1 MITPA
6 RVGVFLHRADNCA
19 TVSPS
24 TAQQLNKE
32 VKVGVVAVAKYQHG
46 YSLLVTNII
55 SSSVTKTLVMPLT
68 KCAQF
73 AGHRLVMVS
82 CCSPLCH
89 RVIVLPPPGTRT
101 RASIVPPQSFSVS
114 SPAGDKGTP
123 PPLAAPTVT
132 KRLATLALQR
142 TYPRFCWPQ
151 IRAWPPPRPDKA
163 RISNLPS
170 SRTDYISRPL
180 GTLLM
185 NAELARVTGQE
196 FVVSEVFTP

>member
-1 MITPA
+1 MVTPCLLPHHLIIRHKDACDATDQVCPVCRTPA
-6 RVGVFLHRADNCA
+6 GDSKLLFSSL
-19 TVSPS
+19 SPC
-24 TAQQLNKE
+24 
-32 VKVGVVAVAKYQHG
+32 Y
-46 YSLLVTNII
+46 
-55 SSSVTKTLVMPLT
+55 SVTPTRHPAPALVY
-68 KCAQF
+68 
-73 AGHRLVMVS
+73 
-82 CCSPLCH
+82 
-89 RVIVLPPPGTRT
+89 
-101 RASIVPPQSFSVS
+101 SIVPPQSFSVS

-151 IRAWPPPRPDKA
+151 IRARPPPRPDKA

-196 FVVSEVFTP
+196 FVVSKVFTP

>member
-1 MITPA
+1 
-6 RVGVFLHRADNCA
+6 
-19 TVSPS
+19 
-24 TAQQLNKE
+24 
-32 VKVGVVAVAKYQHG
+32 
-46 YSLLVTNII
+46 
-55 SSSVTKTLVMPLT
+55 MPLT
-68 KCAQF
+68 KCALF
-73 AGHRLVMVS
+73 AGHRLVTVS
-82 CCSPLCH
+82 SPLCP
-89 RVIVLPPPGTRT
+89 RVIVLPPPGP
-101 RASIVPPQSFSVS
+101 ALVYSIVPPQSFSVS

-123 PPLAAPTVT
+123 PLAAAAPTVT

-185 NAELARVTGQE
+185 NAELARVTRTGQE
-196 FVVSEVFTP
+196 IIWVCAVLSVYFVKWTDSREVFKRTRCEHKAN

>member
-68 KCAQF
+68 NCAQF
-73 AGHRLVMVS
+73 AEHRLVAVS
-82 CCSPLCH
+82 CCCSLCH
-89 RVIVLPPPGTRT
+89 RVIVLPPPST
-101 RASIVPPQSFSVS
+101 RASVVPPQSFSVS
-114 SPAGDKGTP
+114 SPAGDKGTPP

-185 NAELARVTGQE
+185 NAELARVTSTGQWWQ
-196 FVVSEVFTP
+196 VCAV

>member
-1 MITPA
+1 MVTPCLLPHHLIIRHKDA
-6 RVGVFLHRADNCA
+6 CDA
-19 TVSPS
+19 TDQVCPVCRPSAGDSKLLLSSLSPCF
-24 TAQQLNKE
+24 
-32 VKVGVVAVAKYQHG
+32 
-46 YSLLVTNII
+46 
-55 SSSVTKTLVMPLT
+55 SVTP
-68 KCAQF
+68 
-73 AGHRLVMVS
+73 
-82 CCSPLCH
+82 
-89 RVIVLPPPGTRT
+89 TRT

-123 PPLAAPTVT
+123 PLAAAAPTVT

>member
-55 SSSVTKTLVMPLT
+55 SSAVTKTLVMPLT
-68 KCAQF
+68 KCAQFAKF

-89 RVIVLPPPGTRT
+89 RVIVLPPPGTQT
-101 RASIVPPQSFSVS
+101 RASI
-114 SPAGDKGTP
+114 
-123 PPLAAPTVT
+123 
-132 KRLATLALQR
+132 
-142 TYPRFCWPQ
+142 
-151 IRAWPPPRPDKA
+151 
-163 RISNLPS
+163 
-170 SRTDYISRPL
+170 
-180 GTLLM
+180 
-185 NAELARVTGQE
+185 
-196 FVVSEVFTP
+196 